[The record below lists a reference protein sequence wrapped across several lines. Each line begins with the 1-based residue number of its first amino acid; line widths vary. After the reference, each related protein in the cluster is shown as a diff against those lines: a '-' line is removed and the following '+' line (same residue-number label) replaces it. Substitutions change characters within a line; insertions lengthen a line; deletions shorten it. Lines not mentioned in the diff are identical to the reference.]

1 MHLMNYPFDLD
12 YDFEDIYGTPIKI
25 FHNFVQIGYDIIP
38 ITPGSLNYLKP
49 ETKKT
54 IINLTIKVKNNGWF

>member
-1 MHLMNYPFDLD
+1 MFTD
-12 YDFEDIYGTPIKI
+12 
-25 FHNFVQIGYDIIP
+25 
-38 ITPGSLNYLKP
+38 SLNYLKP